1 MAEMVVIAKF
11 RNRVEAEMAQT
22 MLSDAGI
29 DSYIK
34 ADDAGG
40 MVAGM
45 DATTGGA
52 RLLVAGDDAQEAVE
66 ILEQAVDEDDLAD
79 AEEFEDFD
87 EEDDES

>member
-1 MAEMVVIAKF
+1 MPEMVVVAKF

-29 DSYIK
+29 ESYIK

-45 DATTGGA
+45 DASSGGA
-52 RLLVAGDDAQEAVE
+52 KLLVAADDAEEALDVLAE
-66 ILEQAVDEDDLAD
+66 AVDEDDLVE
-79 AEEFEDFD
+79 AEEFEDF
-87 EEDDES
+87 EDDDDD

>member
-1 MAEMVVIAKF
+1 MPEMVVVAKF

-29 DSYIK
+29 ESFIK

-45 DATTGGA
+45 DASSGGA
-52 RLLVAGDDAQEAVE
+52 KLLVSGEDAEESLE
-66 ILEQAVDEDDLAD
+66 ILEQAVDEDDLVDAD
-79 AEEFEDFD
+79 EFEDFD
-87 EEDDES
+87 EEEDT